1 MEVETTPAGPRL
13 GPNCCL
19 FPSQRPETHLAISG
33 APGEGDTG
41 TRSGTP
47 GPHKQK
53 AAGSAAGE
61 KHVTGTQLALW
72 PQALGRTSNSGRQKG
87 LAPHPNSPQ
96 PSTKCSQSL
105 KFSFNPNSKAWI
117 LMVTFQAQGWGGW
130 SVSNSP
136 IRVCKPA
143 LRAPF
148 LSRSQKD
155 FQTQSGLLLGK
166 NLGLSEGLSLRNWPR
181 RR

>member
-1 MEVETTPAGPRL
+1 MPVPKPEARDTLSYQWGTGGRGHRHQVRDPRSTQAESSGKCRGREACDRHTTGP
-13 GPNCCL
+13 
-19 FPSQRPETHLAISG
+19 LASG
-33 APGEGDTG
+33 
-41 TRSGTP
+41 SGQ
-47 GPHKQK
+47 HFQLWKKQ
-53 AAGSAAGE
+53 
-61 KHVTGTQLALW
+61 
-72 PQALGRTSNSGRQKG
+72 G

-148 LSRSQKD
+148 LSASQKD
-155 FQTQSGLLLGK
+155 SQTQSGLLLGK